1 MAAFVFCL
9 CFIGIPHIRELPHL
23 DISRHERTMAN
34 LPYVTAPGNIEK
46 ALSAI
51 KSAAVPEKVS
61 QDFVKTILQIK
72 GGSGNQMTSFLKKIG
87 FVGVDGSPSDLY
99 KKFRN
104 PASTGRA
111 AAEALKI
118 GYGPLYVR
126 NEYMHK
132 LSDEQLRGLILEE
145 TGQGEDSNVIG
156 LVLAAIKAVKKFA
169 DFNSHDPEVP
179 AELSFPVNRQG
190 QREGDSTSQ
199 PQAPNSVGLNLGYTI
214 NLNLPATSD
223 VSVFNAIFKSLRENL
238 LNNE

>member
-1 MAAFVFCL
+1 
-9 CFIGIPHIRELPHL
+9 
-23 DISRHERTMAN
+23 MAN

-46 ALSAI
+46 ALLAI
-51 KSAAVPEKVS
+51 KSAAVPERVS

-87 FVGVDGSPSDLY
+87 FVSADGGPSDLY

-111 AAEALKI
+111 AAEAIKI

-132 LSDEQLRGLILEE
+132 LNDEQLRGLILEE
-145 TGQGEDSNVIG
+145 TGQGDDSSAIG
-156 LVLAAIKAVKKFA
+156 LVLAAIKYIKKFA
-169 DFNSHDPEVP
+169 DFDATEPKVSTEPS
-179 AELSFPVNRQG
+179 LSLTPSNKNG
-190 QREGDSTSQ
+190 E
-199 PQAPNSVGLNLGYTI
+199 APNNPSAASSQSIGLNLGYTI

-238 LNNE
+238 LQNE